1 MRNPYP
7 NEVTQMDTLRA
18 LMTAAKAWYDSKTKL
33 DKLVYTTTIC
43 AVLYVVQL
51 FY

>member
-1 MRNPYP
+1 M
-7 NEVTQMDTLRA
+7 EALRA
-18 LMTAAKAWYDSKTKL
+18 LMTKAKAWYDSKTPI
-33 DKLVYTTTIC
+33 DKLVYTVATA